1 MSREQL
7 LKRED
12 DAWSEL
18 VGAIAAVPSDRLEV
32 EGVVPGWSIHD
43 LVWHCAYWADYAG
56 DQLERLAGTE
66 PGASGGEVEDAAEAE
81 ILATGRGMEWNEVM
95 LKLEQN
101 RERARAAFSAFVDP
115 PDAAVALFTEE
126 AFGHYEEHA
135 AEIRAFGA

>member
-1 MSREQL
+1 MSRDEL
-7 LKRED
+7 LEREGG
-12 DAWSEL
+12 AWSEL
-18 VGAIAAVPSDRLEV
+18 AAAIAVVPPDRLEV
-32 EGVVPGWSIHD
+32 EGVVPGWSVHD

-56 DQLERLAGTE
+56 DRLERLAGAE
-66 PGASGGEVEDAAEAE
+66 PGAAGREVEDAQEAQV
-81 ILATGRGMEWNEVM
+81 LATGRSMEWNDVIPA
-95 LKLEQN
+95 LEQN